1 MQDRWQDKWAV
12 LHKLTD
18 KDLFPVKLLFWGK
31 RQSYK
36 HSSCDCRRNH
46 HSRKGAWRPGED
58 SHGLSDCPYGLSI
71 IPGSGCLV
79 PGFNLYYRL
88 KVELITDNHWAQLHT
103 STQLCRRDTSA
114 VCRVVLVMCDD
125 KGQAGTK
132 VVTLMEWE
140 LVNQPKHWSE
150 GPSCS
155 WQIDLH
161 FDSEWIMK
169 NGDHLLSATCIEPM
183 QRNADSI
190 CSVICSEWGLR
201 RRSNIVDFWRNIWPV
216 YLSWRKDLSH
226 SHFIRFRAR

>member
-1 MQDRWQDKWAV
+1 MQDRWQDKWTV

-46 HSRKGAWRPGED
+46 HSRKGTWRPGED

-79 PGFNLYYRL
+79 PGFNLYYWL
-88 KVELITDNHWAQLHT
+88 KVELITDNHRAQLHT
-103 STQLCRRDTSA
+103 STQFYRRDASA
-114 VCRVVLVMCDD
+114 VCRLVLVMCDD

-132 VVTLMEWE
+132 VVTLMEWQ
-140 LVNQPKHWSE
+140 LVNQSKHLSE

-155 WQIDLH
+155 WQTDLYL
-161 FDSEWIMK
+161 EWIMK
-169 NGDHLLSATCIEPM
+169 MVTIFYHTCIELK

-190 CSVICSEWGLR
+190 RSVICCEWGLR
-201 RRSNIVDFWRNIWPV
+201 RRSNIFE
-216 YLSWRKDLSH
+216 
-226 SHFIRFRAR
+226 

>member
-1 MQDRWQDKWAV
+1 MADKWTV

-46 HSRKGAWRPGED
+46 HSRKGTWRPGED

-79 PGFNLYYRL
+79 PGFNLYNCL
-88 KVELITDNHWAQLHT
+88 KVELITDNHRAQLHT
-103 STQLCRRDTSA
+103 CTQFYRRDTSA

-132 VVTLMEWE
+132 VVTLMEWQ
-140 LVNQPKHWSE
+140 LVNQSKHWSE

-155 WQIDLH
+155 WQIDLY

-169 NGDHLLSATCIEPM
+169 NGDHLLLYLHWAKAKKCRQYTFSSVSEEIFGLSICHEDRTSATLI
-183 QRNADSI
+183 S
-190 CSVICSEWGLR
+190 
-201 RRSNIVDFWRNIWPV
+201 
-216 YLSWRKDLSH
+216 
-226 SHFIRFRAR
+226 